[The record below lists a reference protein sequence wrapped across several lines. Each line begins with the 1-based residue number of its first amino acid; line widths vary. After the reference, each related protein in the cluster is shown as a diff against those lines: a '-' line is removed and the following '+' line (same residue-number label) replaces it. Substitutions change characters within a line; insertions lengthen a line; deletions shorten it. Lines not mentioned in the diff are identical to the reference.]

1 MIFLSKDKLRTNV
14 GMQVMR
20 KGEESYL
27 ALLDGGENWYECKK
41 EFDVIL
47 TKENAVVFRLIPLDG
62 RNIKNVE
69 IILDELPQRREKMTR
84 LHLEVSMSSA
94 VMMEVKIAD
103 MGFGEFAKSS
113 GLTFNQ
119 QIDLSVGG

>member
-1 MIFLSKDKLRTNV
+1 
-14 GMQVMR
+14 
-20 KGEESYL
+20 
-27 ALLDGGENWYECKK
+27 
-41 EFDVIL
+41 
-47 TKENAVVFRLIPLDG
+47 
-62 RNIKNVE
+62 
-69 IILDELPQRREKMTR
+69 MTR